1 MKKKIKKNKGIVF
14 WIEGFS
20 GSGKS
25 TISKLVTKSLNKK
38 FGKTIVVSGD
48 QLRKLFSRNKFSKK
62 ERTKNSYIFS
72 EFLKFMTDQNINI
85 IYSVVCLNHKARNIY
100 KKKIS
105 NFITIYLKADINKII
120 LLKKK
125 RKVYN
130 KKKNILGIDI
140 MPEYP
145 IKPDII
151 VENDFLKN
159 NLKRTSNEL
168 IKKIKSIL

>member
-1 MKKKIKKNKGIVF
+1 
-14 WIEGFS
+14 
-20 GSGKS
+20 
-25 TISKLVTKSLNKK
+25 
-38 FGKTIVVSGD
+38 
-48 QLRKLFSRNKFSKK
+48 
-62 ERTKNSYIFS
+62 
-72 EFLKFMTDQNINI
+72 MTDQNINV

-100 KKKIS
+100 KKRLVTLS
-105 NFITIYLKADINKII
+105 PFILKQI
-120 LLKKK
+120 LIRLFRLK
-125 RKVYN
+125 RKERSII
-130 KKKNILGIDI
+130 KKNILGIDI